1 MKKKIRY
8 PEEFRKDSVF
18 QVTDRGYSVTEVSV
32 RLGYYYEVVVRRD
45 QAVYKT

>member
-18 QVTDRGYSVTEVSV
+18 QVTERRCSVKEISV
-32 RLGYYYEVVVRRD
+32 RLGI
-45 QAVYKT
+45 TT